1 MQEFYTKIGVKD
13 VYQSFN
19 YIEVEDLDGTYKRSS
34 NCLDSIAA
42 SQDIIQYIE
51 GSKILE
57 VNEVVNTN
65 HRSYLIDV
73 NFE

>member
-34 NCLDSIAA
+34 NCLDLIAA

-65 HRSYLIDV
+65 YRSYLIDV

>member
-13 VYQSFN
+13 VHQSFN

-51 GSKILE
+51 DSKILE